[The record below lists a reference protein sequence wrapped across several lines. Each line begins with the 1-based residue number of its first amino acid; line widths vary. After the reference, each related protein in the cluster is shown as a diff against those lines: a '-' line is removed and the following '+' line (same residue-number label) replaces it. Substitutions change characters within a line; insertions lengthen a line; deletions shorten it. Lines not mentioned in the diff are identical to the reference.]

1 MAYNFN
7 NIDTNKSINVFN
19 DVYES
24 IKQKPKK
31 GKANGHKVK
40 YIAYESSKGLYA
52 TEDKKKALPINDC
65 QKILKAILQDE
76 NIEKSKKDKLLDQYA
91 NIVKQK
97 GGVLNF
103 ILSLIGKDENKK
115 VDEFVSAN
123 KKEVKDNEIKR
134 ALKLK
139 TKKAEIENIKKE
151 FLYTVMN
158 NSDLTDKLKSKKIT
172 IDPKNATFK
181 ECATIYQIL
190 KGSNRKKKKNIPLDL
205 KHAWSTLQ
213 KEVKGNFKNEKISSI
228 NKTSA
233 NILDKKVDEL
243 DDTFEK
249 KIDKTVKSY
258 VDIKIESEKKHK
270 LMTMKANIDGI
281 KMNFINKIFNNE
293 VYGSKLKEKNVKIN
307 QKKPSFAYCTKIY
320 NTLLRGLDKKELKK
334 LNSEWENLN
343 KGIATNFQGTKPEM
357 SDRFAKTLDER
368 VRTLDREIELVTNT
382 WKSIKRP

>member
-103 ILSLIGKDENKK
+103 ILSLIGKNENKK

-139 TKKAEIENIKKE
+139 TKKTEIENIKKE

-181 ECATIYQIL
+181 ECAIIYQIL

-249 KIDKTVKSY
+249 KIDKTVKSH

-281 KMNFINKIFNNE
+281 KMNFINKILNNE